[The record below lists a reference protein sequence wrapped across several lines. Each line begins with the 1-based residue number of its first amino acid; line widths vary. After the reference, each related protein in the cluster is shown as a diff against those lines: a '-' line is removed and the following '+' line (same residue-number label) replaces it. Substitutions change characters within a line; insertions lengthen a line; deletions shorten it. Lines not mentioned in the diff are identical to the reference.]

1 MTRPPRLKAKPMV
14 GRRADADKQQNGDD
28 RTAGSRQKITRH

>member
-1 MTRPPRLKAKPMV
+1 MNRPPRLKAKPMA
-14 GRRADADKQQNGDD
+14 GRRADAEKQRNGDE